1 MKALWF
7 GAMMLVVFASLR
19 NGVML
24 HFPRLKSFGVEIQES
39 PRFRNALE
47 LLSEMEVD
55 QYWFST
61 RLEHD
66 VEFYQHLIFRA
77 WPRIPDRASRYLLFD
92 ASADSPEF
100 GQTPPLGKDGVSCKV
115 LRIRGGIGLARC

>member
-7 GAMMLVVFASLR
+7 GAMMLVGFASLR

-24 HFPRLKSFGVEIQES
+24 HFPRLKSFGVEMQEA
-39 PRFRNALE
+39 PRFRNALD
-47 LLSEMEVD
+47 LLSETEVD
-55 QYWFST
+55 HYWFSP
-61 RLEHD
+61 RLEND

-77 WPRIPDRASRYLLFD
+77 WPRIPDRASRYRLFD
-92 ASADSPEF
+92 ASAESPEV
-100 GQTPPLGKDGVSCKV
+100 GQTPLLGKGGVSCKV